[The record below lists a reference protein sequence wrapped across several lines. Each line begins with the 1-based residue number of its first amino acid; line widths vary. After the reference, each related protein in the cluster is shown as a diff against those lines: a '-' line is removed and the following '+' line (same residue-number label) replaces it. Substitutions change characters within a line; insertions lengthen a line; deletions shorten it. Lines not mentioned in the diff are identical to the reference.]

1 MVIYLSLLLKLNFMS
16 MCNIVFM
23 SGHTLDTLKNDPQ
36 TGQRNQ
42 RPRFGLLLG
51 LQGKV
56 QMRHSVS

>member
-1 MVIYLSLLLKLNFMS
+1 MS

-51 LQGKV
+51 LQGKA
-56 QMRHSVS
+56 QMRHNVS